1 MLPSIL
7 PSAKTLFWRRH
18 WLTASPEA
26 WLPHVLSISRYGMG
40 SQPNQLI
47 QPTASDLP
55 KPVDWGKLGRN
66 PTIILSLTG
75 HGSLPPPLQGAVA
88 AARIYL
94 LVSAVDPEAV
104 NPGPGSCRVVHRGDG
119 GRPWGR
125 DGGIWPLPATEG
137 ALWLACL
144 EMFKLE
150 KVVALMH
157 QQWVIFTN
165 KDKLYESD
173 SPKAELFYQ
182 L

>member
-1 MLPSIL
+1 MEAVSLQPPNTHIPPPSRPPPWMLPSIL

-18 WLTASPEA
+18 WLAASPEA

-66 PTIILSLTG
+66 PTIILPLTG

-119 GRPWGR
+119 GRPWAGMAAS
-125 DGGIWPLPATEG
+125 GPCQPLKELCG
-137 ALWLACL
+137 LLAWKCL
-144 EMFKLE
+144 
-150 KVVALMH
+150 
-157 QQWVIFTN
+157 N
-165 KDKLYESD
+165 
-173 SPKAELFYQ
+173 
-182 L
+182 